1 MYKLLLTVY
10 SFLIFKTNFKFNE
23 WTKQDNKKIKKKKK
37 KKKNKKKKKK
47 KIKKKTPILY
57 KRFCLV

>member
-37 KKKNKKKKKK
+37 KKKKKNKKKNSN
-47 KIKKKTPILY
+47 II
-57 KRFCLV
+57 

>member
-23 WTKQDNKKIKKKKK
+23 WTKQDNKKKK
-37 KKKNKKKKKK
+37 KKKKKK